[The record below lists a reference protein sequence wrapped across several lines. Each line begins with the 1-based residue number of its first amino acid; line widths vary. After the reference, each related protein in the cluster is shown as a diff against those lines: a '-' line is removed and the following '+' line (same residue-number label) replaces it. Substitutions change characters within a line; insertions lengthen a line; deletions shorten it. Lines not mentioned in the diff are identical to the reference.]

1 MASLDVESNYFV
13 RSFWQIVCSCCIKRC
28 CLLVGWKIPALTN
41 CGCASHCFEHFLLVP
56 RWVSI
61 HVGTGAS
68 RWSPV
73 LQGKLL
79 GLRGWRL
86 PNRTWNQWTFP
97 SMSQLTWLS
106 IVHSIDWCLR
116 LALRTYSMP
125 EMNESMRTGR
135 VRMHF
140 SWGGRSHCLQLYAVT
155 SFYIYELT
163 SLSCRKTIVL
173 IDVLKVFYWLVAQ
186 VIVVSNSVVIYATD
200 FTDIM
205 IISCATKI
213 LILIW
218 CQCATFVFIAW
229 RYKFS
234 FTFH

>member
-13 RSFWQIVCSCCIKRC
+13 RSFWQIVCSCCIRRC

-106 IVHSIDWCLR
+106 IVHSIDWCL
-116 LALRTYSMP
+116 
-125 EMNESMRTGR
+125 
-135 VRMHF
+135 V
-140 SWGGRSHCLQLYAVT
+140 
-155 SFYIYELT
+155 
-163 SLSCRKTIVL
+163 
-173 IDVLKVFYWLVAQ
+173 
-186 VIVVSNSVVIYATD
+186 
-200 FTDIM
+200 
-205 IISCATKI
+205 
-213 LILIW
+213 
-218 CQCATFVFIAW
+218 W
-229 RYKFS
+229 RYTLIACQKWMNQWEQVGCVCILAEVGDLIVYSCMQLHHFIFMS
-234 FTFH
+234 